1 MLFNP
6 ETGVG
11 EHACLGRSEPHR
23 FFVSGRAPKFDI
35 GVRPSPGAATLA
47 RRMAWIFRVY
57 RQYPHGCARDGRT
70 PFRDVAAKT
79 SFQTGF
85 SARLAFVVIAVI
97 TSTAFLHA
105 SETSADDNTNL
116 VIGLLVPPEEPGA
129 ASLHDGATLGVE
141 LANQSPGPRVHLII
155 RGRTGQWGADGVE
168 AARMVTDDGAMGLIA
183 PPDGAAT
190 HLVLQVSGRTAV
202 PVITLSADS
211 SVSQTGVPWMAR
223 IVPRTVEE
231 AKTLFTGIHASHWV
245 AVIPDERAGR
255 EAARD
260 LNEAATNSNCSIEKI
275 IEVNPSFTNTTRLG
289 KQIMKNHPDAILLWL
304 DPATAGTL
312 AKALRAAGFAGTLAG
327 PGRLRSAD
335 FAKTAG
341 SAMEG
346 LMVPGPILEK
356 DAATA
361 FQHFTN
367 AFSGR
372 FGHEPDA
379 TAAAAYDATTL
390 LIHILRQT
398 GARPAHEAFLIS
410 FSLAGASGILSFD
423 SQGNRKV
430 NLQLFKAQGGQFIPA
445 GVEANK

>member
-1 MLFNP
+1 MLLLAIALMA
-6 ETGVG
+6 GA
-11 EHACLGRSEPHR
+11 ACL
-23 FFVSGRAPKFDI
+23 
-35 GVRPSPGAATLA
+35 
-47 RRMAWIFRVY
+47 
-57 RQYPHGCARDGRT
+57 
-70 PFRDVAAKT
+70 
-79 SFQTGF
+79 
-85 SARLAFVVIAVI
+85 
-97 TSTAFLHA
+97 HA
-105 SETSADDNTNL
+105 GETSADNTNL
-116 VIGLLVPPEEPGA
+116 VIGLLVPPEEPAA
-129 ASLHDGATLGVE
+129 ASLRDGATLGVE
-141 LANQSPGPRVHLII
+141 LANQSPEPQVRLII

-168 AARMVTDDGAMGLIA
+168 AARMATDDGALGLIA

-223 IVPRTVEE
+223 IVPRTFEE
-231 AKTLFTGIHASHWV
+231 AKMLFTGIPASHWI

-275 IEVNPSFTNTTRLG
+275 IEVKSSFTNAARLG
-289 KQIMKNHPDAILLWL
+289 KQILKNHPDAILLWL
-304 DPATAGTL
+304 DPASAGTL

-341 SAMEG
+341 DAMEG
-346 LMVPGPILEK
+346 LVVSGPVLET
-356 DAATA
+356 DAAIA

-367 AFSGR
+367 SFRAR

-390 LIHILRQT
+390 LIHILRQS
-398 GARPAHEAFLIS
+398 GGHPAHESFPIS
-410 FSLAGASGILSFD
+410 FSLAGATGILSFD
-423 SQGNRKV
+423 SEGNRKV
-430 NLQLFKAQGGQFIPA
+430 NLQLFKAHSGRFIPA
-445 GVEANK
+445 GAGANPWKP

>member
-11 EHACLGRSEPHR
+11 SSHLSVVTARCAALFRSCGHPACS
-23 FFVSGRAPKFDI
+23 RAAAS
-35 GVRPSPGAATLA
+35 RPAENN
-47 RRMAWIFRVY
+47 
-57 RQYPHGCARDGRT
+57 
-70 PFRDVAAKT
+70 
-79 SFQTGF
+79 
-85 SARLAFVVIAVI
+85 SARANRAETFQNRICLPSFFSGGGTPALHGRRDICRYNIRLALLAITLIAGA
-97 TSTAFLHA
+97 AFLHA
-105 SETSADDNTNL
+105 GESFTDNTNL
-116 VIGLLVPPEEPGA
+116 VIGLLVPPEESGA
-129 ASLHDGATLGVE
+129 ASLRDGATLGVE
-141 LANQSPGPRVHLII
+141 LANQSPGPQVRLVI

-168 AARMVTDDGAMGLIA
+168 AARMVTDDGALGLIA

-231 AKTLFTGIHASHWV
+231 AKMLFTGIHASHWV

-260 LNEAATNSNCSIEKI
+260 LNEAATNSNCSIEKM
-275 IEVNPSFTNTTRLG
+275 IEVKSSFTNAARLG
-289 KQIMKNHPDAILLWL
+289 KQILKNHPDAVLLWL
-304 DPATAGTL
+304 DPAMAGTL

-327 PGRLRSAD
+327 PGRLRSVD
-335 FAKTAG
+335 FAKKAG
-341 SAMEG
+341 DAMEG
-346 LMVPGPILEK
+346 IIVPGPILET

-367 AFSGR
+367 AFRGR

-390 LIHILRQT
+390 LIHILRQP
-398 GARPAHEAFLIS
+398 GGHPAHEAFPIS
-410 FSLAGASGILSFD
+410 FSLAGATGILSFD
-423 SQGNRKV
+423 SEGNRKV
-430 NLQLFKAQGGQFIPA
+430 NLQLFKARGGQFIPA
-445 GVEANK
+445 GAGASK

>member
-1 MLFNP
+1 
-6 ETGVG
+6 
-11 EHACLGRSEPHR
+11 
-23 FFVSGRAPKFDI
+23 
-35 GVRPSPGAATLA
+35 
-47 RRMAWIFRVY
+47 
-57 RQYPHGCARDGRT
+57 
-70 PFRDVAAKT
+70 
-79 SFQTGF
+79 
-85 SARLAFVVIAVI
+85 
-97 TSTAFLHA
+97 
-105 SETSADDNTNL
+105 
-116 VIGLLVPPEEPGA
+116 
-129 ASLHDGATLGVE
+129 
-141 LANQSPGPRVHLII
+141 
-155 RGRTGQWGADGVE
+155 
-168 AARMVTDDGAMGLIA
+168 MVTDDGALGLIA

-202 PVITLSADS
+202 PVISLSADS

-231 AKTLFTGIHASHWV
+231 AKTLFTGIHASHWI

-260 LNEAATNSNCSIEKI
+260 LNEAATNSGCSLEKT
-275 IEVNPSFTNTTRLG
+275 IEVNRSFTNTARLC
-289 KQIMKNHPDAILLWL
+289 KQILKNHPDAVLLWL

-327 PGRLRSAD
+327 PGRLHSVD

-341 SAMEG
+341 DAMEG

-361 FQHFTN
+361 FQYFAE
-367 AFSGR
+367 AFRGR

-390 LIHILRQT
+390 LIHILRQP
-398 GARPAHEAFLIS
+398 GGHPAHEDFPIG

-430 NLQLFKAQGGQFIPA
+430 NLQLFKAHGRQFIPA
-445 GVEANK
+445 GAGANP